1 MLVARPLAREQVL
14 QLDFFGT
21 ATMSVPVPAGMVGLT
36 RYYQLWFKDAG
47 SSFGSGLTNAVQVTF
62 LP

>member
-1 MLVARPLAREQVL
+1 LLVARPLAREQVL